1 MTEKTPVDGRRDFV
15 TKLNPSYGSG
25 VFRRRIRLTSDGLSV
40 LGELEDSAHG
50 FRCYLKHN
58 GQHLT
63 AIRGESLRTPYDIC
77 PGATEPIK
85 QFVGQAID
93 VSLQDLNTS
102 INARSNC
109 THLYDLSA
117 LALEFCF
124 LSHSQGLEQR
134 IIDVEIPDETDQP
147 TTAKVTIDGV
157 EVLAWQLRQW
167 QIVGPS
173 SVAGKPF
180 HKGFAS
186 WVNESLSGLEQTAAF
201 AIQKGYLVAESR
213 RYDMDALTGTAAE
226 LPEAMNS
233 ICYTY
238 SRENVGNARRL
249 SGTMRDFSDRE
260 AQLLTFK

>member
-1 MTEKTPVDGRRDFV
+1 MAENTRADGRGDFAA
-15 TKLNPSYGSG
+15 KLNPSYGSG
-25 VFRRRIRLTSDGLSV
+25 VFRRRIRLTADGMSV

-50 FRCYLKHN
+50 FRCHLQHD

-63 AIRGESLRTPYDIC
+63 SIRGESLRTPYDIC

-85 QFVGQAID
+85 QFVGQAIN
-93 VSLQDLNTS
+93 VSLQSLNTN

-117 LALEFCF
+117 LALQFCF
-124 LSHSQGLEQR
+124 VSHSEGRKER
-134 IIDVEIPDETDQP
+134 IIDVEIPDETDKP
-147 TTAKVTIDGV
+147 TTARVTIDGV
-157 EVLAWQLRQW
+157 EILAWQLQQW

-173 SVAGKPF
+173 EIAGKPF

-213 RYDMDALTGTAAE
+213 RYDMDALAGTAAE
-226 LPEAMNS
+226 LPESMNG

-249 SGTMRDFSDRE
+249 SGTMRDFSDSE
-260 AQLLTFK
+260 EQLLTFK